1 MKQIEIENLKEHPKL
16 PVCDSYEIDWI
27 IYPLVN
33 IQLSIEEVEFMTREN
48 VKLNDLKAHA
58 GLKIEKPGR
67 FLARCYNEAGNE
79 IDEVFFDMNDF
90 SGYEKL
96 FENLIFHSVNET
108 HLKSIHIDCF
118 HEVILITAIPHFYE

>member
-1 MKQIEIENLKEHPKL
+1 MKNIEIENLKEHPKL

-27 IYPLVN
+27 RYPLVN
-33 IQLSIEEVEFMTREN
+33 IQLSIEEVEFMRREG

-79 IDEVFFDMNDF
+79 FDEVFFDMNDF
-90 SGYEKL
+90 SDYEKL
-96 FENLIFHSVNET
+96 FENLTFDYFFPT
-108 HLKSIHIDCF
+108 HLKNIHVDCLN
-118 HEVILITAIPHFYE
+118 EIVMITAKPHYYE